1 MITEN
6 NFIKH
11 IVEMKKSVDVW
22 PEWKKNSLGGSEY
35 RAKNIKVLSYEKVEK
50 DIPNKK

>member
-22 PEWKKNSLGGSEY
+22 PEWKKTHLVVASIGLRTS
-35 RAKNIKVLSYEKVEK
+35 KC
-50 DIPNKK
+50 